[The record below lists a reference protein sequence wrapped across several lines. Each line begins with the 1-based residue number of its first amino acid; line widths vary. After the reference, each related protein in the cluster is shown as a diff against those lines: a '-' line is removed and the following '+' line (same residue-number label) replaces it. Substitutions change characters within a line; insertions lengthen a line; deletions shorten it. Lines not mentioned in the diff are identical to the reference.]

1 MSSHLT
7 RIKGQ
12 ESPPASSPA
21 CPEPLHSLSFPSHAI
36 LGGRTSCHSFYK
48 SLHQGILTSVSEL
61 LRNQMSVSCASRGP
75 MKC

>member
-1 MSSHLT
+1 MSNQLT

-12 ESPPASSPA
+12 KSPPASYPA

-36 LGGRTSCHSFYK
+36 LGGRTSCHIFYK

-61 LRNQMSVSCASRGP
+61 LRNQMSVSCARRGP
-75 MKC
+75 RKY